1 MGTEWLDMGL
11 DHKPTVAF
19 FFEAGIRVGEV
30 WQLFSF
36 LLLES
41 SHVYSHSP
49 AAAFGAANLAGLLEI
64 PDSQFWPIE
73 TA

>member
-1 MGTEWLDMGL
+1 MGTEWLDMGWE
-11 DHKPTVAF
+11 HKPRVAF

-41 SHVYSHSP
+41 THVYSHSP
-49 AAAFGAANLAGLLEI
+49 AAAFGVANLAGI
-64 PDSQFWPIE
+64 VGDS
-73 TA
+73 

>member
-11 DHKPTVAF
+11 EYGSTVAF
-19 FFEAGIRVGEV
+19 LFETDIRGGEV

-41 SHVYSHSP
+41 SPVYSHSP
-49 AAAFGAANLAGLLEI
+49 AAAFGVANLAGLLEI
-64 PDSQFWPIE
+64 PNSQFWPIE

>member
-1 MGTEWLDMGL
+1 MGTEGLDMGL
-11 DHKPTVAF
+11 EHGSTVAF
-19 FFEAGIRVGEV
+19 FFETDIRVGEV

-49 AAAFGAANLAGLLEI
+49 AAAFGVANLAGLLEI
-64 PDSQFWPIE
+64 PNSQF
-73 TA
+73 

>member
-11 DHKPTVAF
+11 EHGSTVAF
-19 FFEAGIRVGEV
+19 FFETDIRVGEV

-41 SHVYSHSP
+41 SQVYSHSP
-49 AAAFGAANLAGLLEI
+49 AAAFGVANLAGLLEI
-64 PDSQFWPIE
+64 PNSQFWPIE